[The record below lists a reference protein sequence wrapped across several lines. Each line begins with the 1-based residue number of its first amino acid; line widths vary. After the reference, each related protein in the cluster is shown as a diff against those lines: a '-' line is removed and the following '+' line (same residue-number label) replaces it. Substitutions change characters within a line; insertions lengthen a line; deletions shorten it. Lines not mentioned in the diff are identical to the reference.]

1 MGKKYQ
7 VDTSIADFEK
17 EFKTREAESDLAYE
31 LQASKQQQLI
41 VSEKLNIDLVEK
53 SLSIQVEE
61 KEILRA
67 EKELTATKKLPANAR
82 AFETRILAEGA
93 KSAKLKNAEREAQ
106 KIRLLGGAEA
116 SAIEAIG
123 KAEAQEMEL
132 KAAAYKQYGEAAKM
146 KLVLDALPKI
156 AAEVAAPLA
165 KVDEIVIVGGGGGDG
180 FTDETTK
187 LLAELP
193 VRPILQAAG
202 AAKIFEAFSS

>member
-1 MGKKYQ
+1 M
-7 VDTSIADFEK
+7 
-17 EFKTREAESDLAYE
+17 
-31 LQASKQQQLI
+31 
-41 VSEKLNIDLVEK
+41 K
-53 SLSIQVEE
+53 S
-61 KEILRA
+61 
-67 EKELTATKKLPANAR
+67 
-82 AFETRILAEGA
+82 AEG
-93 KSAKLKNAEREAQ
+93 EAQ

-116 SAIEAIG
+116 AAIEAIG

-165 KVDEIVIVGGGGGDG
+165 KVDEIVIVGGGGGG
-180 FTDETTK
+180 GLTDETTK

-202 AAKIFEAFSS
+202 AAKIFEAITAN

>member
-1 MGKKYQ
+1 M
-7 VDTSIADFEK
+7 
-17 EFKTREAESDLAYE
+17 
-31 LQASKQQQLI
+31 
-41 VSEKLNIDLVEK
+41 K
-53 SLSIQVEE
+53 S
-61 KEILRA
+61 
-67 EKELTATKKLPANAR
+67 
-82 AFETRILAEGA
+82 AEG
-93 KSAKLKNAEREAQ
+93 EAQ

-116 SAIEAIG
+116 AAIEAIG

-165 KVDEIVIVGGGGGDG
+165 KVDEIVIVGGGGGG
-180 FTDETTK
+180 GGLTDETTK

-202 AAKIFEAFSS
+202 AAKILTCAAISPASSRGEGGIVAAGLASRSVSPRK